1 MKRKYVQ
8 AMMAGTAVLLS
19 MTVPVTSVAAA
30 VPEKEQTVYVNA
42 DENGNI
48 QNVIVSNWLKNTEK
62 ETSITDKSDLSDIK
76 NVKGEEGFTKNS
88 DGTITWSAGGNDIYY
103 QGSTSKELPVAV
115 KMTYF
120 LDGKEIQ
127 PSQLAGKSG
136 KVKIRI
142 DYENKSSQTVKIN
155 GKEENISTPFM
166 MATGMIL
173 PTEKF
178 ANVQVTNGKVMSDG
192 QNEIVMGIGFP
203 GLSDS
208 LKLSETE
215 ATEKIE
221 IPDYV
226 EITADVTDFSLA
238 LTATVATTGTLN
250 ELGLDEIDSVDDLKE
265 SMEKLTD
272 ASTALVK
279 GSGELADGIEQ
290 LNSSADEFVNGLNR
304 ADNGAGQLKAGIDTM
319 NSQKGQLIDGVNQ
332 LAEGL
337 QTFKT
342 GAQSLKDGVASYT
355 DGANQLFAGVNQV
368 DEGAKALK
376 NGIDTM
382 NEKKAELAQ
391 GVQELEKGTE
401 DLKKAQRHWL
411 LI

>member
-1 MKRKYVQ
+1 
-8 AMMAGTAVLLS
+8 
-19 MTVPVTSVAAA
+19 
-30 VPEKEQTVYVNA
+30 
-42 DENGNI
+42 
-48 QNVIVSNWLKNTEK
+48 
-62 ETSITDKSDLSDIK
+62 
-76 NVKGEEGFTKNS
+76 
-88 DGTITWSAGGNDIYY
+88 
-103 QGSTSKELPVAV
+103 
-115 KMTYF
+115 
-120 LDGKEIQ
+120 
-127 PSQLAGKSG
+127 
-136 KVKIRI
+136 
-142 DYENKSSQTVKIN
+142 
-155 GKEENISTPFM
+155 M

-178 ANVQVTNGKVMSDG
+178 VNVQVTNGKVISDG

-290 LNSSADEFVNGLNR
+290 LNSSADEFVNGLNS

-319 NSQKGQLIDGVNQ
+319 NSQKGQLVDGVNQ
-332 LAEGL
+332 LADGL
-337 QTFKT
+337 KTFQT
-342 GAQSLKDGVASYT
+342 GAQSLKTEWPPIQMEQISC
-355 DGANQLFAGVNQV
+355 L
-368 DEGAKALK
+368 
-376 NGIDTM
+376 
-382 NEKKAELAQ
+382 
-391 GVQELEKGTE
+391 QESVRWMRVPKL
-401 DLKKAQRHWL
+401 
-411 LI
+411 